1 MKQERIVTWWP
12 LTQPLLCIRAN
23 KLRCVNVLQFCRW
36 NLILLENT
44 WFNQENIVCRPPEE
58 EINAENV
65 FFALLVLPSLPHRS
79 LSLSPGQPP
88 RSERTRNEFV
98 IIIMGLHATRITNKR
113 MLCVFM
119 LVVVVVRRAKTKN
132 GSTSLNCTNNIKR
145 FYNARLHAIF
155 TTSGEKEQTTL
166 CLSAQHCASSGLQ
179 SLISC
184 GRCYAMERCVMW
196 FRLSTT
202 SSHSIVPFYF
212 SYENAFSVFLD
223 FYSARLSLML
233 SAIAFADIYFLCGRN
248 SQDTCYNYR
257 SRSGNRGAGEKER
270 RGKMP

>member
-1 MKQERIVTWWP
+1 MVT
-12 LTQPLLCIRAN
+12 THTA
-23 KLRCVNVLQFCRW
+23 NVLQFCRW

-65 FFALLVLPSLPHRS
+65 FFALSVFLSLPHLP
-79 LSLSPGQPP
+79 LSLQPP
-88 RSERTRNEFV
+88 WSEQTWNEFV

-155 TTSGEKEQTTL
+155 KTSGEKEQTTL
-166 CLSAQHCASSGLQ
+166 CLSVQHCASSGLQ

-184 GRCYAMERCVMW
+184 GRFYAMERCVMW
-196 FRLSTT
+196 CGEVWFRLNTT
-202 SSHSIVPFYF
+202 SSHSIVPSFFLWKRIFCLPWFLFCSVIADAEHHCSHIHIFFMRLEF
-212 SYENAFSVFLD
+212 SRHLLQ
-223 FYSARLSLML
+223 LS
-233 SAIAFADIYFLCGRN
+233 
-248 SQDTCYNYR
+248 QP
-257 SRSGNRGAGEKER
+257 E
-270 RGKMP
+270 

>member
-1 MKQERIVTWWP
+1 MVT
-12 LTQPLLCIRAN
+12 THTATTVIRAN
-23 KLRCVNVLQFCRW
+23 KLCCVNVLQFCRW

-65 FFALLVLPSLPHRS
+65 FFALSVFLFLPH
-79 LSLSPGQPP
+79 LSLQPP

-155 TTSGEKEQTTL
+155 KTSGEKEQTTL
-166 CLSAQHCASSGLQ
+166 CLSVQHCASSGLQ

-184 GRCYAMERCVMW
+184 GRFYAMERCVMW
-196 FRLSTT
+196 CGEVWFRLNTT
-202 SSHSIVPFYF
+202 SSHSIVPLFF
-212 SYENAFSVFLD
+212 LWKRIFRLPWFLFCSV
-223 FYSARLSLML
+223 
-233 SAIAFADIYFLCGRN
+233 IADA
-248 SQDTCYNYR
+248 
-257 SRSGNRGAGEKER
+257 ER
-270 RGKMP
+270 HCFRIHIFFMR